1 MWEERQMKKIV
12 SAEMYKVRHNL
23 SFFVSMIAS
32 VPLGALFTIVMCLVP
47 EVTMPDIISGV
58 VSYYKIFF
66 IVMIAMYV
74 TNDYEKGTIKAI
86 VSSGVSKSR
95 IYFGRLLVSI
105 VISELMFL
113 MSAAGA
119 WICAVVRNVPAASGG
134 QVWGAR
140 EYAESIVIQMLA
152 VVLYAMVGYFISV
165 ILRKQVISIMAAVFI
180 LYFEPMAAQNLGKII
195 HADLSILDFSNTVVQ
210 MEELNITGSVLLG
223 FAIFIV
229 IVGVLTC
236 IIGTEVFKRRDI

>member
-1 MWEERQMKKIV
+1 MKKIF

-47 EVTMPDIISGV
+47 EVTMPDILSGV

-113 MSAAGA
+113 MSTAGA
-119 WICAVVRNVPAASGG
+119 WICAAVRNVPTSSGADAWGVSQYAAS
-134 QVWGAR
+134 
-140 EYAESIVIQMLA
+140 ILIQMLA
-152 VVLYAMVGYFISV
+152 VVFYAMIGYFVSV
-165 ILRKQVISIMAAVFI
+165 VLRKQVISIMASVFVI
-180 LYFEPMAAQNLGKII
+180 YFEPMAAQNLGKML
-195 HADLSILDFSNTVVQ
+195 HADLSIFDFSNIMIQ
-210 MEELNITGSVLLG
+210 LEELNITGSVLLG
-223 FAIFIV
+223 FLVFIV

>member
-1 MWEERQMKKIV
+1 MWEEIQMKKIF

-23 SFFVSMIAS
+23 SFFISMIAS

-47 EVTMPDIISGV
+47 EVTMPDILSGV

-113 MSAAGA
+113 MSTAGA
-119 WICAVVRNVPAASGG
+119 WICAAVRNVPASSGADA
-134 QVWGAR
+134 WGASQ
-140 EYAESIVIQMLA
+140 YAASILIQMLA
-152 VVLYAMVGYFISV
+152 VVFYAMIGYFVSV
-165 ILRKQVISIMAAVFI
+165 VLRKQVISIMASVFVI
-180 LYFEPMAAQNLGKII
+180 YFEPMAAQNLGKML
-195 HADLSILDFSNTVVQ
+195 HADLSIFDFSNIMIQ
-210 MEELNITGSVLLG
+210 LEELNITGSVLLG
-223 FAIFIV
+223 FLVFIV